1 MQSKRDRQKRDSISY
16 AGAGLFGIL
25 VIVFVLAISNL
36 VTTTSSPVQ
45 GPPHNYW
52 VPTDEDILYQ
62 DSMYQIIKDTENNMD
77 TINDGMARIIKKLD
91 IIIYQDG
98 ASDSV
103 RLYEDSHVTNYNK
116 HTNEDKVLVTHYNT
130 FNDVPAGCDSIIR
143 VAGITYKKDIDNWI
157 ALYTDED
164 VMWIGGNGDII
175 YE

>member
-1 MQSKRDRQKRDSISY
+1 M
-16 AGAGLFGIL
+16 

-91 IIIYQDG
+91 IIIYRDG
-98 ASDSV
+98 SSDSV
-103 RLYEDSHVTNYNK
+103 KLYEDSHVTNYN
-116 HTNEDKVLVTHYNT
+116 T
-130 FNDVPAGCDSIIR
+130 
-143 VAGITYKKDIDNWI
+143 
-157 ALYTDED
+157 YTDED
-164 VMWIGGNGDII
+164 VMWIGGNGATI

>member
-1 MQSKRDRQKRDSISY
+1 MQSKRDKQKGDSMSL
-16 AGAGLFGIL
+16 AGAGLCGI
-25 VIVFVLAISNL
+25 VVVVFVLAISNL

-98 ASDSV
+98 SSDSV
-103 RLYEDSHVTNYNK
+103 RLYEDRHVANYN
-116 HTNEDKVLVTHYNT
+116 TNTDKDHMWFGEHDTCMAYDS
-130 FNDVPAGCDSIIR
+130 FEDVPAGCDSIIR
-143 VAGITYKKDIDNWI
+143 VAGIVYKKNIDNWI
-157 ALYTDED
+157 AL
-164 VMWIGGNGDII
+164 
-175 YE
+175 